1 MNFAYIVSKETSSWI
16 PKLGKNKRTI
26 LLICDD
32 YCNFFCKWA
41 RCRRNPFFVGMIWEI
56 RRSFVCRKEKILWR
70 ISFITESGIYSRS
83 CDKRVVFISE
93 MSYSL
98 YFSFLSRRQSAAVQ
112 ELTLTSRTSTSL
124 PLVLDIDRMLNDL
137 GKYLQYSLW
146 S

>member
-56 RRSFVCRKEKILWR
+56 RRSFVCRKEKTLWR

-98 YFSFLSRRQSAAVQ
+98 SCIRSLSPFCLEDKVPPYRSWH
-112 ELTLTSRTSTSL
+112 SL
-124 PLVLDIDRMLNDL
+124 PGLLHLCL
-137 GKYLQYSLW
+137 
-146 S
+146 